1 MRKLSHEEIKS
12 KRKDLAKINEYK
24 RNPIYGLCDNIRSI
38 FNVGAIFRASDGAFI
53 KKLYLTGYTPYPPR
67 KEIEK
72 VALGATLSV
81 PWEYH
86 KKPVDI
92 IKSLKEKGIKIC
104 VVELTDESNI
114 LWNINE
120 NIFPVCLVVGNEITG
135 VSKEIIEL
143 SDFAVEIP
151 MLGMK
156 QSLNVSV
163 AYGIAVYEMLRKY
176 KLNIPEEQ

>member
-38 FNVGAIFRASDGAFI
+38 FNVGAIFRASDGAF
-53 KKLYLTGYTPYPPR
+53 
-67 KEIEK
+67 IEK